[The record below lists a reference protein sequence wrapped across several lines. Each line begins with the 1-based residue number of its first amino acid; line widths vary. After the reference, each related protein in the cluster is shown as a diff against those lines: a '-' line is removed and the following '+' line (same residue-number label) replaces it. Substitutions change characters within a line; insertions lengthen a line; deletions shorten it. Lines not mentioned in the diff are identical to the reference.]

1 MKPQDLHLFI
11 RRNPKDHDLIVEQ
24 LLAQCKCFIE
34 AILQTSDLHHV
45 ATASLAIVE
54 QIR

>member
-1 MKPQDLHLFI
+1 MERQDLRLFI

-34 AILQTSDLHHV
+34 TILQTSDLHRV
-45 ATASLAIVE
+45 ATASLAIVV
-54 QIR
+54 QLR